1 MRGLKLDQRVYGAI
15 GRRAL
20 RAVALM
26 GLCGVLAACGV
37 SQLTSPFQGGIFG
50 GGDDEE
56 EKQAAQSPVTPAT
69 LAAAAETGADNRNLT
84 TGSIGCPSFD
94 VSASDSTITFHAPG
108 LGNDALSVMHRG
120 EITNTARECGPSANG
135 MAVKYGFS
143 GRVLL
148 GPKGQAGSITLPA
161 TVTVVEGTSGTLKTE
176 NVRVIV
182 DIPAGSTAGYFS
194 EVREIDLPVQP
205 DVSPKSYR
213 IYVGFD
219 RAASGAS

>member
-1 MRGLKLDQRVYGAI
+1 
-15 GRRAL
+15 
-20 RAVALM
+20 
-26 GLCGVLAACGV
+26 V

-84 TGSIGCPSFD
+84 TGSIGCPNFD

-108 LGNDALSVMHRG
+108 LGNDALAVMHRG

-176 NVRVIV
+176 NVRVVV

-194 EVREIDLPVQP
+194 EVREIDLPVQS

>member
-1 MRGLKLDQRVYGAI
+1 
-15 GRRAL
+15 L
-20 RAVALM
+20 RAAALM
-26 GLCGVLAACGV
+26 SLCAALGACGV

-69 LAAAAETGADNRNLT
+69 LAAAAETSADNRNLT
-84 TGSIGCPSFD
+84 TGSIGCPNFD

-108 LGNDALSVMHRG
+108 LGNDSLSVMHRG

-161 TVTVVEGTSGTLKTE
+161 TVTVVEGTKGTLKTE
-176 NVRVIV
+176 NVRVVV

-205 DVSPKSYR
+205 GVSPKSYR